1 MSMSLNMARDDAR
14 LMMQAGIFAKVV
26 ADLIQDNAAAGHAE
40 EPQFLN
46 EYRVDGLMMGLRLV
60 ASELSARSEWITERV
75 EEEEKK
81 AQAALQRRKGQDSRR
96 ESNVEGKCGTQR
108 AA

>member
-1 MSMSLNMARDDAR
+1 MSMSLNIAEADAR
-14 LMMQAGIFAKVV
+14 LMMQAGIFARVV
-26 ADLIQDNAAAGHAE
+26 ADLIQDNAAAGHAD

-46 EYRVDGLMMGLRLV
+46 EYRVDGLMMGLQLV
-60 ASELSARSEWITERV
+60 ASELCARSEWLTERV
-75 EEEEKK
+75 AQEEEKV
-81 AQAALQRRKGQDSRR
+81 QAARQRRKGQDSRR

>member
-46 EYRVDGLMMGLRLV
+46 EYRVDGLMIGLQLV
-60 ASELSARSEWITERV
+60 ASELAARSEWITEKI
-75 EEEEKK
+75 EEEEK
-81 AQAALQRRKGQDSRR
+81 AQAARQRRKGQDSRR

>member
-1 MSMSLNMARDDAR
+1 MSMSLNIAQDDAR

-26 ADLIQDNAAAGHAE
+26 ADLIQDNASAGHAD

-46 EYRVDGLMMGLRLV
+46 EYRVDGLMMGLQLV
-60 ASELSARSEWITERV
+60 ASELCARSEWITERIDQ
-75 EEEEKK
+75 EEEK
-81 AQAALQRRKGQDSRR
+81 AQAALQRRKGRDSRR